1 MKNQRG
7 ITLIALVITIVVM
20 LILAGVTVNVMLTDG
35 VVSKSAGAQKEGN
48 KQAERERLAVY
59 IQGHFLNNY
68 GNTILNDTEEM
79 DFTSISPSI
88 VRLSNESGKQSVKSN
103 INSTVYG
110 DGYLYLPSGSTVKDF
125 GTVEFSYALN
135 ENTGDLYALDPVE
148 YSISTNE

>member
-7 ITLIALVITIVVM
+7 ITLIALVITIIIM

-68 GNTILNDTEEM
+68 GNTIIDATEEM
-79 DFTSISPSI
+79 DLTTISPNI
-88 VRLSNESGKQSVKSN
+88 VELSNESGEKSVKSK
-103 INSTVYG
+103 INGTVYG

-135 ENTGDLYALDPVE
+135 EYSGDLYALDPVE
-148 YSISTNE
+148 YELITNE

>member
-88 VRLSNESGKQSVKSN
+88 VRLSNESGKQSVRSN

-110 DGYLYLPSGSTVKDF
+110 DGYIYLPSGSIVKDF
-125 GTVEFSYALN
+125 GTVEFSYVLN
-135 ENTGDLYALDPVE
+135 ESTGDLYALDPVE

>member
-20 LILAGVTVNVMLTDG
+20 LILAGITVNVMLTDG

-68 GNTILNDTEEM
+68 SNHTEEM
-79 DFTSISPSI
+79 DLASISPSI
-88 VRLSNESGKQSVKSN
+88 IELSNESGKESVKSN
-103 INSTVYG
+103 INSVVYG
-110 DGYLYLPSGSTVKDF
+110 DGYLYIPSGSTIKNF
-125 GTVEFSYALN
+125 GTVEFSYVLN
-135 ENTGDLYALDPVE
+135 ENTGDLFALDPVE
-148 YSISTNE
+148 YSKVTNE

>member
-35 VVSKSAGAQKEGN
+35 VVSKSAEAQKEGN
-48 KQAERERLAVY
+48 KQTERERLAVY

-68 GNTILNDTEEM
+68 GNTITDATQEM
-79 DFTSISPSI
+79 DLTSISPDI
-88 VRLSNESGKQSVKSN
+88 VELSNESGKESVKSS
-103 INSTVYG
+103 INSIVYG
-110 DGYLYLPSGSTVKDF
+110 DGYLYLPAGSTVTGF

-135 ENTGDLYALDPVE
+135 EYSGDLYALDPVE
-148 YSISTNE
+148 YSKVTNE

>member
-20 LILAGVTVNVMLTDG
+20 LILAGITVNVMLTDG

-68 GNTILNDTEEM
+68 SNTITNHTEEM
-79 DFTSISPSI
+79 DLASISPSI
-88 VRLSNESGKQSVKSN
+88 IELSNESGKESVKSN
-103 INSTVYG
+103 INSVVYG

-125 GTVEFSYALN
+125 GTVEFSYVLN
-135 ENTGDLYALDPVE
+135 ESTGDLFALDPVE
-148 YSISTNE
+148 YSKVTNE